1 MLFNSFE
8 FAVFLPVMFFAC
20 WYACGSSWRMQNVVL
35 LAGSLVF
42 YGWWD
47 PRFLALMLFSAVLD
61 FTVSNLIHSTQH
73 PVARKAL
80 LGCSMVINFG
90 ILAVFKY
97 CNFFISSLNDAL
109 ALAGFSPAAARL
121 DLVLPVGISFYTF
134 QTVSASI
141 DVYRRQLQPTRNLI
155 AWLAFI
161 TFFPQLVAG
170 PIERAGHLLPQFL
183 GSRRFS
189 MTAAIDGCRQAL
201 WGLFKKVVI
210 ADNCAALAGQ
220 AFENSDTASA
230 TALLA
235 GIFLFT
241 IQIYCDFSGYSD
253 IATGV
258 ARLFGFSLM
267 QNFAFPYFS
276 RDIAEF
282 WRRWHIS
289 LSTWFRDYAYLP
301 LGGSRCS
308 KPRMIRNTMAVFL
321 ISGLWHGANW
331 TFPAWGL
338 INALWFL
345 PLQLSGSVRRFE
357 PFPPRAP
364 LLPQPREALHII
376 TTFLI
381 TMLSWTFF
389 RATSLTQ
396 ATQILLR
403 IFTLRSGTSLPVPS
417 HVWILVAAFLTAE
430 WIQRGR
436 THALEFPDN
445 GPPRWT
451 RWLICYTVIFLLLKF
466 GGEQQDFI
474 YFQF

>member
-8 FAVFLPVMFFAC
+8 FAVFLPVMFFTC
-20 WYACGSSWRMQNVVL
+20 WFACGRSWQLQNLVL

-47 PRFLALMLFSAVLD
+47 PRFLALMLFSATLD
-61 FTVSNLIHSTQH
+61 FTVSNLIHNTENAL
-73 PVARKAL
+73 ARKAL
-80 LGCSMVINFG
+80 LSCSLLINFG

-97 CNFFISSLNDAL
+97 CNFFIGSLNDAL

-183 GSRRFS
+183 ASRRFS
-189 MTAAIDGCRQAL
+189 MPAAVDGCRQAL
-201 WGLFKKVVI
+201 WGLFKKIVI
-210 ADNCAALAGQ
+210 ADNCAALANQ
-220 AFENSDTASA
+220 AFDSSNHASA
-230 TALLA
+230 ITLLA

-253 IATGV
+253 IAVGV

-289 LSTWFRDYAYLP
+289 LSTWFRDYLYLP

-308 KPRMIRNTMAVFL
+308 KPRMIRNTIVVFL
-321 ISGLWHGANW
+321 VSGLWHGANW

-345 PLQLSGSVRRFE
+345 PLQLSASPRRFQ
-357 PFPPRAP
+357 PFPPNAP
-364 LLPQPREALHII
+364 LLPQPRERQR
-376 TTFLI
+376 
-381 TMLSWTFF
+381 LSTGWLV
-389 RATSLTQ
+389 R
-396 ATQILLR
+396 
-403 IFTLRSGTSLPVPS
+403 LRSTDPAVP
-417 HVWILVAAFLTAE
+417 
-430 WIQRGR
+430 G
-436 THALEFPDN
+436 
-445 GPPRWT
+445 
-451 RWLICYTVIFLLLKF
+451 K
-466 GGEQQDFI
+466 
-474 YFQF
+474 

>member
-8 FAVFLPVMFFAC
+8 FAVFLPVMFFTC
-20 WYACGSSWRMQNVVL
+20 WFACGRSWQLQNLVL

-47 PRFLALMLFSAVLD
+47 PRFLALMLFSATLD
-61 FTVSNLIHSTQH
+61 FTVSNLIHNTENAL
-73 PVARKAL
+73 ARKAL
-80 LGCSMVINFG
+80 LSCSLLINFG

-97 CNFFISSLNDAL
+97 CNFFIGSLNDAL

-183 GSRRFS
+183 ASRRFS
-189 MTAAIDGCRQAL
+189 MPAAVDGCRQAL
-201 WGLFKKVVI
+201 WGLFKKIVI
-210 ADNCAALAGQ
+210 ADNCAALANQ
-220 AFENSDTASA
+220 AFDSSNHASA
-230 TALLA
+230 ITLLA

-253 IATGV
+253 IAVGV

-289 LSTWFRDYAYLP
+289 LSTWFRDYLYLP

-308 KPRMIRNTMAVFL
+308 KPRMIRNTIVVFL
-321 ISGLWHGANW
+321 VSGLWHGANW

-345 PLQLSGSVRRFE
+345 PLQLSASPRRFQ
-357 PFPPRAP
+357 PFPPNAP
-364 LLPQPREALHII
+364 LLPQPREALHIAA
-376 TTFLI
+376 TFLI

-389 RATSLTQ
+389 RANSLTH
-396 ATQILLR
+396 AIQILSR
-403 IFTLRSGTSLPVPS
+403 VFTLQSGSGLTVPT
-417 HVWILVAAFLTAE
+417 HVWILVAAFLAAE

-436 THALEFPDN
+436 THALEFSASR
-445 GPPRWT
+445 PPRWA
-451 RWLICYTVIFLLLKF
+451 RWLICYTVIFLLLKY

>member
-8 FAVFLPVMFFAC
+8 FAVFLPVMFFTC
-20 WYACGSSWRMQNVVL
+20 WFACGRSWQLQNLVL

-47 PRFLALMLFSAVLD
+47 PRFLALMLFSATLD
-61 FTVSNLIHSTQH
+61 FTVSNLIHNTENAL
-73 PVARKAL
+73 ARKAL
-80 LGCSMVINFG
+80 LSCSLLINFG

-97 CNFFISSLNDAL
+97 CNFFIGSLNDAL

-183 GSRRFS
+183 ASRRFS
-189 MTAAIDGCRQAL
+189 MPAAVDGCRQAL
-201 WGLFKKVVI
+201 WGLFKKIVI
-210 ADNCAALAGQ
+210 ADNCAALANQ
-220 AFENSDTASA
+220 AFDSSNHASA
-230 TALLA
+230 ISLLA

-253 IATGV
+253 IAVGV

-289 LSTWFRDYAYLP
+289 LSTWFRDYLYLP

-308 KPRMIRNTMAVFL
+308 KPRMIRNTIVVFL
-321 ISGLWHGANW
+321 VSGLWHGANW

-345 PLQLSGSVRRFE
+345 PLQLSASPRRFQ
-357 PFPPRAP
+357 PFPPNAP
-364 LLPQPREALHII
+364 LLPQPREALHIAA
-376 TTFLI
+376 TFLI

-389 RATSLTQ
+389 RASSLTH
-396 ATQILLR
+396 ATQILSR
-403 IFTLRSGTSLPVPS
+403 VFTLQSGSELPVPT
-417 HVWILVAAFLTAE
+417 HVWILVAAFLAAE

-436 THALEFPDN
+436 THALEFSAS
-445 GPPRWT
+445 GPPRWA
-451 RWLICYTVIFLLLKF
+451 RWLICYTVIFLLLKY

>member
-8 FAVFLPVMFFAC
+8 FAVFLPVMFFTC
-20 WYACGSSWRMQNVVL
+20 WFACGRSWQLQNLVL

-47 PRFLALMLFSAVLD
+47 PRFLALILFSATLD
-61 FTVSNLIHSTQH
+61 FTVSNLIHTSENAL
-73 PVARKAL
+73 ARKAL
-80 LGCSMVINFG
+80 LSCSLLINFG

-97 CNFFISSLNDAL
+97 CNFFIGSLNDAL

-183 GSRRFS
+183 VSRRFS
-189 MTAAIDGCRQAL
+189 MPAAVDGCRQAL
-201 WGLFKKVVI
+201 WGLFKKIVI
-210 ADNCAALAGQ
+210 ADNCAALANH
-220 AFENSDTASA
+220 AFEHSNHASA
-230 TALLA
+230 ITLLA

-253 IATGV
+253 IAVGV

-282 WRRWHIS
+282 WRTLAHLTVHLVPRLPLPATRRQPLLQTTHDPQHYRCLS
-289 LSTWFRDYAYLP
+289 RQRTMARCQLDLSRMGTHQCSVVPAPPTLRLSTPLSTLPAQCTSAASAPRSPPHRRYL
-301 LGGSRCS
+301 SHHH
-308 KPRMIRNTMAVFL
+308 AV
-321 ISGLWHGANW
+321 
-331 TFPAWGL
+331 
-338 INALWFL
+338 
-345 PLQLSGSVRRFE
+345 VD
-357 PFPPRAP
+357 
-364 LLPQPREALHII
+364 LLP
-376 TTFLI
+376 
-381 TMLSWTFF
+381 
-389 RATSLTQ
+389 
-396 ATQILLR
+396 
-403 IFTLRSGTSLPVPS
+403 
-417 HVWILVAAFLTAE
+417 
-430 WIQRGR
+430 
-436 THALEFPDN
+436 
-445 GPPRWT
+445 
-451 RWLICYTVIFLLLKF
+451 C
-466 GGEQQDFI
+466 
-474 YFQF
+474 